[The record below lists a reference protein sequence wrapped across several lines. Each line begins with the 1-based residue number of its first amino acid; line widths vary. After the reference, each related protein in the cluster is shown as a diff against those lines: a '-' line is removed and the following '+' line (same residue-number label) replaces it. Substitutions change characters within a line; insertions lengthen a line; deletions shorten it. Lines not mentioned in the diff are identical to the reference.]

1 MQKRM
6 FIIHRWDGAPSKDWL
21 TWAKEEF
28 EKKGFKVIVPKMP
41 NSQEPKIGEWVSF
54 LTKLVGE
61 VDENTFFIGHSI
73 GCQTI
78 MRYLET
84 VYPKKV
90 GGIIFVAPWFN
101 LTNLEDEES
110 EVIARPWIQKPID
123 LEKVK
128 NVTDN
133 ITVFMSDNDPF
144 VPLSDKEIF
153 EGKLGA
159 KVIVGN
165 NMGHYT
171 EGDGIRKL
179 LVLLKY
185 LN

>member
-1 MQKRM
+1 MQKKI

-21 TWAKEEF
+21 PWIKEEL
-28 EKKGFKVIVPKMP
+28 EKKGFEVIVPEMP
-41 NSQEPKIGEWVSF
+41 NTEEPKIEEWVSF
-54 LTKLVGE
+54 LAKLVGK

-84 VYPKKV
+84 IYPQEI

-101 LTNLEDEES
+101 LINLEDEES
-110 EVIARPWIQKPID
+110 ESIAEPWLKSLID

-128 NVTDN
+128 NATDN
-133 ITVFMSDNDPF
+133 ITVFISDNDPF

-153 EGKLGA
+153 QEKLGA
-159 KVIVGN
+159 KVIVEN
-165 NMGHYT
+165 NKGHFNQKT
-171 EGDGIRKL
+171 FPEIIRTIK
-179 LVLLKY
+179 
-185 LN
+185 

>member
-1 MQKRM
+1 MQKKI

-21 TWAKEEF
+21 PWIKEEL
-28 EKKGFKVIVPKMP
+28 EKKGFEVIVPEMP
-41 NSQEPKIGEWVSF
+41 NTEEPKIEEWVPF
-54 LTKLVGE
+54 LAKFASK

-84 VYPKKV
+84 VYPKKI
-90 GGIIFVAPWFN
+90 GRIIFVAPWFN
-101 LTNLEDEES
+101 LINLEDEES
-110 EVIARPWIQKPID
+110 KAIAKLWLQTPIN

-128 NVTDN
+128 NATDN

-153 EGKLGA
+153 QGKLGA
-159 KVIVGN
+159 KVMVEN
-165 NMGHYT
+165 NKGHYT
-171 EGDGIRKL
+171 QDDGIMKIPNL
-179 LVLLKY
+179 LELI
-185 LN
+185 

>member
-1 MQKRM
+1 MQKRI

-21 TWAKEEF
+21 PWVKAEL
-28 EKKGFKVIVPKMP
+28 EKKSFEVIVPEMP
-41 NSQEPKIGEWVSF
+41 NSQEPKIEEWVPF
-54 LTKLVGE
+54 VTELVGE
-61 VDENTFFIGHSI
+61 VDENTFFIGHSV

-84 VYPKKV
+84 VYPKKI

-110 EVIARPWIQKPID
+110 KAIAQHWIETPID

-128 NVTDN
+128 NATNN

-153 EGKLGA
+153 QVKLGA
-159 KVIVGN
+159 KIIVEN
-165 NMGHYT
+165 NKGHYT
-171 EGDGIRKL
+171 QDDNIIEVPNL
-179 LVLLKY
+179 LELI
-185 LN
+185 

>member
-1 MQKRM
+1 MQKKI

-21 TWAKEEF
+21 PWAKEEF
-28 EKKGFKVIVPKMP
+28 EKKGFEVIMPKMP
-41 NSQEPKIGEWVSF
+41 NSQEPKIEEWVPF
-54 LTKLVGE
+54 LTKLVSE
-61 VDENTFFIGHSI
+61 VDENNFFIGHSI

-110 EVIARPWIQKPID
+110 EVIARPWTQSSID

-128 NVTDN
+128 NATDN
-133 ITVFMSDNDPF
+133 INVFMSGNDPF
-144 VPLSDKEIF
+144 VPLSDKKIF
-153 EGKLGA
+153 EEKLGA
-159 KVIVGN
+159 KVIIESN
-165 NMGHYT
+165 KGHYT
-171 EGDGIRKL
+171 EDDDIIEMPN
-179 LVLLKY
+179 LLKIF
-185 LN
+185 